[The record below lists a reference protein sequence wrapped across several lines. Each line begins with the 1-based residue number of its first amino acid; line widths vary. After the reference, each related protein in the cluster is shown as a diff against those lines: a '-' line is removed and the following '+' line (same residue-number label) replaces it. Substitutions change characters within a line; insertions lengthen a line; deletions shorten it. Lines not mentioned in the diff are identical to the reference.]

1 MDESKYLSVSALNK
15 YLYYKFDNDLNLR
28 NLYIKAEI
36 SNVRLSKGILY
47 FVLKDNESEIDGIMF
62 SNVLNTLKFEPMDG
76 MTVLVNGQ
84 VTLYPKRGTYSVRV
98 FSMEQV
104 GLGEAYLNF
113 LMLKEKLMNEGL
125 FDEEKK
131 LAIPTFPKAIG
142 LITSGTGDAMHDVIS
157 TIDKRYPL
165 AKVYLYPAIVQG
177 EDAPRSLINQ
187 INKANRDGI
196 VDVIIIARGGG
207 SLEDL
212 SCFNDEE
219 LARTIFES
227 MIPTISGVGHEA
239 DFTICDF
246 VSSRRAP
253 TPTGAAV
260 IATPNISDIYSDL
273 LNKKQLLASSMKAIF
288 SDKVNQY
295 KMVCMKPAFSNFVH
309 RFDEVE
315 NRLNSLTSRLKTLSP
330 VNRIE
335 NSMNELSYMV
345 ESLNKNYISYI
356 DKVEYRFN
364 KDINKLIILNPLN
377 LMDKGY
383 SLTYQDDKLIKDINE
398 IDENKMLKTVLKNG
412 TIESKIININNGDNY
427 GK

>member
-1 MDESKYLSVSALNK
+1 
-15 YLYYKFDNDLNLR
+15 
-28 NLYIKAEI
+28 
-36 SNVRLSKGILY
+36 
-47 FVLKDNESEIDGIMF
+47 
-62 SNVLNTLKFEPMDG
+62 
-76 MTVLVNGQ
+76 
-84 VTLYPKRGTYSVRV
+84 
-98 FSMEQV
+98 
-104 GLGEAYLNF
+104 
-113 LMLKEKLMNEGL
+113 MNEGL

-131 LAIPTFPKAIG
+131 LPIPKFPKAIG
-142 LITSGTGDAMHDVIS
+142 LVTSGTGDAMHDVIS

-177 EDAPRSLINQ
+177 DDAPRSLISQ

-260 IATPNISDIYSDL
+260 IATPNVSDIINDL
-273 LNKKQLLASSMKAIF
+273 NNKRQSLASSMKAIF
-288 SDKVNQY
+288 TDKVNKY
-295 KMVCMKPAFSNFVH
+295 KLITMNPAFSNFIH
-309 RFDEVE
+309 RFDEIE
-315 NRLNSLTSRLKTLSP
+315 NKLISLTSRLKTLSP
-330 VNRIE
+330 VKEIDNYI
-335 NSMNELSYMV
+335 NELSFMV
-345 ESLNKNYISYI
+345 ESLNKNYINYL
-356 DKVEYRFN
+356 DQKEFLFT

-377 LMDKGY
+377 LKV
-383 SLTYQDDKLIKDINE
+383 SLQNSSYDIS
-398 IDENKMLKTVLKNG
+398 LL
-412 TIESKIININNGDNY
+412 
-427 GK
+427 

>member
-98 FSMEQV
+98 FSMDQV

-131 LAIPTFPKAIG
+131 LAIPVFPKAIG

-260 IATPNISDIYSDL
+260 IATPNISDIYNDL

-295 KMVCMKPAFSNFVH
+295 KMISMKPAFSNFAH

-356 DKVEYRFN
+356 NDIEYHFN

-398 IDENKMLKTVLKNG
+398 IDENKILKTVLKNG
-412 TIESKIININNGDNY
+412 TIESKIINITNGDNY